1 VTFESSLNIH
11 FHLTIYEL
19 GVKLRALLK
28 REIIEKMK
36 SLDDYLKLM
45 KTDDVVKA
53 TQEARTK
60 NALLLNDQGISAIA
74 ILFSDVLVE
83 VIKSPT

>member
-1 VTFESSLNIH
+1 
-11 FHLTIYEL
+11 
-19 GVKLRALLK
+19 
-28 REIIEKMK
+28 MK

-60 NALLLNDQGISAIA
+60 NAVLLNDQGIAAIA
-74 ILFSDVLVE
+74 ILFSDVLAE
-83 VIKSPT
+83 VIKSPEILLSEKEIINASTKQPRS

>member
-1 VTFESSLNIH
+1 
-11 FHLTIYEL
+11 
-19 GVKLRALLK
+19 
-28 REIIEKMK
+28 MK

>member
-1 VTFESSLNIH
+1 
-11 FHLTIYEL
+11 
-19 GVKLRALLK
+19 
-28 REIIEKMK
+28 MK

-60 NALLLNDQGISAIA
+60 NAVLLNDQGIAAIA
-74 ILFSDVLVE
+74 ILFSDVLSE
-83 VIKSPT
+83 VIKSPEILLSEKEIINASTKQPRS

>member
-1 VTFESSLNIH
+1 
-11 FHLTIYEL
+11 
-19 GVKLRALLK
+19 
-28 REIIEKMK
+28 MK

-60 NALLLNDQGISAIA
+60 NALLLNDQGIAAIA
-74 ILFSDVLVE
+74 ILFSDVLAE
-83 VIKSPT
+83 VIKSPEILLSEKEIIDASTKQPRS